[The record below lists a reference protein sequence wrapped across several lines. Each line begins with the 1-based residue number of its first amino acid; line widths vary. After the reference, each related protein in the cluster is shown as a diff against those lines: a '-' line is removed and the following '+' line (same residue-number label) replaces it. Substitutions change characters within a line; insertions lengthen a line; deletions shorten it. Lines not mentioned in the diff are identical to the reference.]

1 MGWKKD
7 ITEQFNILEQEFENG
22 IKDFNNKINDII
34 EYFETESTSIPL
46 SFSPI
51 NISENSNFTSLQLKL
66 YFIYGL
72 WFISLEEEKELK
84 KRAGKGTLGQYSF
97 YN

>member
-1 MGWKKD
+1 MGWKRD
-7 ITEQFNILEQEFENG
+7 ITEQFNMLEQEFENG

-51 NISENSNFTSLQLKL
+51 TISENSNFTSLQLKL
-66 YFIYGL
+66 YFIYGQQQDYIID
-72 WFISLEEEKELK
+72 FYEDK
-84 KRAGKGTLGQYSF
+84 TLIYKITA
-97 YN
+97 